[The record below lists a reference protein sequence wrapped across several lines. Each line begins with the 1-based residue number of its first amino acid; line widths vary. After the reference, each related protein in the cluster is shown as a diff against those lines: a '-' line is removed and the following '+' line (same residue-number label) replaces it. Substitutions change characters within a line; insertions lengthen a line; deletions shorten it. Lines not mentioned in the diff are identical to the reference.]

1 VSIGPYLFQ
10 VNMNSVGSVM
20 VTPTSAK
27 FNATN
32 QDQDFSVMTNGGN
45 FSIENNASFD
55 LLALASSGGTSIGGT
70 TSRWPTVNGQAS
82 SIPLRT
88 LQVNGITTI
97 YSGGTGNAWSADTTA
112 LTVIGDISG
121 ATDLY
126 VDQDIMV
133 GGALHVSGTTYHEG
147 AFSATGNITTTENLY
162 VSGNTFYEGALSGT
176 GDISSSGTLIGG
188 ALQVTP
194 TDTSEN
200 ATHYVTF
207 QKNGNNLTNATNGF
221 KFNPSTDTLTL
232 GDIGLSIQGEN
243 GQVYATNITTT
254 ENLYVSGNTFYEGAL
269 SGTGDVEIGGNF
281 IADGRA
287 NDLELKN
294 EGTTN
299 ILLRGRT
306 NQDSYIGGHP
316 EWIGYLGVGTAT
328 PNVTLTVKGEISG
341 GTITTSGNILVDGS
355 LNITGNTFYEGALS
369 GSGSISTVGN
379 IYSANHD
386 VLAGS
391 SFKYSDLDD
400 GFYGMPPNAG
410 WSNTSWGNSKTN
422 GASGLG
428 SASQQIGITL
438 PYKAILVGVKGV
450 FRSTE
455 TGNYRF
461 ALWTAVLADDVAT
474 GTWSETITTDNINV
488 LTGGRPFNFSIVDGT
503 TELAAGTQII
513 PSVFNDTGADN
524 ADIFGNYMVII
535 KRVE

>member
-1 VSIGPYLFQ
+1 VDATKIGNGTVTDTEFQ
-10 VNMNSVGSVM
+10 YINTLGS
-20 VTPTSAK
+20 
-27 FNATN
+27 NA
-32 QDQDFSVMTNGGN
+32 QDQLD
-45 FSIENNASFD
+45 AKLD
-55 LLALASSGGTSIGGT
+55 LAGGTMEGSIAMSAQKITGLAD
-70 TSRWPTVNGQAS
+70 PTADQDGATKAYVDSLDIN
-82 SIPLRT
+82 
-88 LQVNGITTI
+88 
-97 YSGGTGNAWSADTTA
+97 YWSATTD
-112 LTVIGDISG
+112 GSISP
-121 ATDLY
+121 
-126 VDQDIMV
+126 
-133 GGALHVSGTTYHEG
+133 SGSTT
-147 AFSATGNITTTENLY
+147 N
-162 VSGNTFYEGALSGT
+162 
-176 GDISSSGTLIGG
+176 
-188 ALQVTP
+188 
-194 TDTSEN
+194 
-200 ATHYVTF
+200 
-207 QKNGNNLTNATNGF
+207 
-221 KFNPSTDTLTL
+221 
-232 GDIGLSIQGEN
+232 
-243 GQVYATNITTT
+243 
-254 ENLYVSGNTFYEGAL
+254 
-269 SGTGDVEIGGNF
+269 VEIGGNF
-281 IADGRA
+281 IADGSS
-287 NDLELKN
+287 NDLDLRSGGN
-294 EGTTN
+294 TN
-299 ILLRGRT
+299 ILLRGRG
-306 NQDSYIGGHP
+306 NQISYIGNNSSTAKVG
-316 EWIGYLGVGTAT
+316 IGTVSPNERLTVVGNISASTSMLTPVVSAT
-328 PNVTLTVKGEISG
+328 TLTVEGNTFISG
-341 GTITTSGNILVDGS
+341 D
-355 LNITGNTFYEGALS
+355 TFYEGALS